1 MFLRQAPAERAPL
14 SASASDT
21 DAARACSRPEM
32 VRLLSRISSI
42 KIRGGIYVGTE
53 DAYIMDVR
61 LVAGPQQEL
70 SGQRTSL
77 KTQAIHNDL

>member
-1 MFLRQAPAERAPL
+1 MTLTRHL
-14 SASASDT
+14 V
-21 DAARACSRPEM
+21 CSHPEM
-32 VRLLSRISSI
+32 VRLLSKISSI

>member
-1 MFLRQAPAERAPL
+1 
-14 SASASDT
+14 
-21 DAARACSRPEM
+21 
-32 VRLLSRISSI
+32 
-42 KIRGGIYVGTE
+42 
-53 DAYIMDVR
+53 MDVR